1 MDKIKIR
8 YTDGKTAKRNY
19 PDDSIPWDTVEEI
32 EILPGAIAP
41 GSMAELCRGIL
52 ERTENREKT
61 VVRIGVVDLTEEA
74 RKARNAYCRKWRQK
88 NRERVN
94 AYCRKW
100 RHDNPEHVKEYRRA
114 YIEKNREKINAYNK
128 KWQHDNPEKVRQY
141 NERTWARKAEEMK
154 QA

>member
-19 PDDSIPWDTVEEI
+19 PDDFISWDKVEEI
-32 EILPGAIAP
+32 EILPGDIAP

-74 RKARNAYCRKWRQK
+74 RKAKNAYYKKWRQE
-88 NRERVN
+88 NR
-94 AYCRKW
+94 
-100 RHDNPEHVKEYRRA
+100 EHVKEYRRA
-114 YIEKNREKINAYNK
+114 YIERNREKINAYNR
-128 KWQHDNPEKVRQY
+128 KWRQENPDKVRQY
-141 NERTWARKAEEMK
+141 EETTWERKVKKTK
-154 QA
+154 QAQ